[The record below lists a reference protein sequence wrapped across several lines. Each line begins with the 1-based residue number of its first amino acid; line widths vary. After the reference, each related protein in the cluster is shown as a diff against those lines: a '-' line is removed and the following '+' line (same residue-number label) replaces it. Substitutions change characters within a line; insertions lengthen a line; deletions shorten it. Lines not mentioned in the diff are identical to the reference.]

1 MGMLGSRKT
10 SDEAGD
16 AMDLRTTIKMLDEL
30 GELKRIEKPVR
41 TVFDVARFMK
51 QFDSGPA
58 LLFETIEG
66 FESKVVSGTCPTK
79 KRVASLMHIPEG
91 ILYETITHSIA
102 HPVAPDIKGDGPV
115 TEIKAEPKLTRL
127 PILKHYEKDPAPYL
141 TSAIVSARSA
151 DQKIENVSMH
161 RMMVLDDRHVAIRIV
176 PRHLYRLCE
185 LAKRDARKTLDVAI
199 SLGHHPSVLIAASSP
214 APFGVSEYG
223 VANALM
229 GGRLSLIQCTK
240 VTATAPADSE
250 IVLEGK
256 ILLDKEVDEGPF
268 VDLTGTYDVVRKQ
281 PVVEIVGMMHRREFL
296 FQGLLPAGA
305 EHKLLMGLPYEA
317 RIWNAVRATLPGLK
331 RVSLTS
337 GGGGWLHAI
346 VSIHKQSE
354 GDGKAAILATFGAHP
369 SLKHVVVVDEDI
381 DVDNPLD
388 VEWAIATR
396 FRADKGLVV
405 VDNIRS
411 SSLDPSSDQNS
422 QIGAKMGLDATR
434 SFSKSKDKFEKA
446 RIPERG

>member
-1 MGMLGSRKT
+1 
-10 SDEAGD
+10 
-16 AMDLRTTIKMLDEL
+16 
-30 GELKRIEKPVR
+30 
-41 TVFDVARFMK
+41 
-51 QFDSGPA
+51 
-58 LLFETIEG
+58 
-66 FESKVVSGTCPTK
+66 
-79 KRVASLMHIPEG
+79 
-91 ILYETITHSIA
+91 
-102 HPVAPDIKGDGPV
+102 
-115 TEIKAEPKLTRL
+115 
-127 PILKHYEKDPAPYL
+127 
-141 TSAIVSARSA
+141 
-151 DQKIENVSMH
+151 
-161 RMMVLDDRHVAIRIV
+161 
-176 PRHLYRLCE
+176 
-185 LAKRDARKTLDVAI
+185 
-199 SLGHHPSVLIAASSP
+199 
-214 APFGVSEYG
+214 
-223 VANALM
+223 
-229 GGRLSLIQCTK
+229 
-240 VTATAPADSE
+240 
-250 IVLEGK
+250 VLEGK

-317 RIWNAVRATLPGLK
+317 RIWNAVRATLPGLN

>member
-1 MGMLGSRKT
+1 MLSSRKT

-58 LLFETIEG
+58 LLFETVEG
-66 FESKVVSGTCPTK
+66 FESKVVSGTCATK

-91 ILYETITHSIA
+91 TLYETITQSIA
-102 HPVAPDIKGDGPV
+102 HPIAPNIKGDGPV
-115 TEIKAEPKLTRL
+115 AETKAEPKLTRL

-151 DQKIENVSMH
+151 DQKIENVSIH
-161 RMMVLDDRHVAIRIV
+161 RMMVLDDRHVAVRIV

-185 LAKRDARKTLDVAI
+185 LAKRDGKKTLDVAI
-199 SLGHHPSVLIAASSP
+199 SVGLHPSVLIAASSP

-229 GGRLSLIQCTK
+229 GGKLSLIQCTK
-240 VTATAPADSE
+240 VTAAAPADAE
-250 IVLEGK
+250 IVLEGR
-256 ILLDKEVDEGPF
+256 ILLDREVDEGPF

-281 PVVEIVGMMHRREFL
+281 PVIEIVGMMHRREFL

-317 RIWNAVRATLPGLK
+317 RIWNAVRATLPGLN

-354 GDGKAAILATFGAHP
+354 GDGKAAILATLGAHP